1 MAKPSKRA
9 VGILTGGGDC
19 PGLEAV
25 IRAAT
30 RTALSREWEIYG
42 SEDGWEGLLRKKL
55 RRLTRADVRG
65 IVARGG
71 AILGTNGLS
80 PFEYPVHRG
89 RRTVE
94 VDRSQELVRNFHALG
109 LAGLI
114 VIGGDGTLAMAERF
128 HRRGV
133 PIVAVPKAVENDLP
147 GTAASFGFDTAVATA
162 TAALQKLHPSAEAH
176 QRVMVV
182 EVMGRN
188 AGFIALHAGMA
199 GGADVILIPEI
210 PFRVDSV
217 LDSIRA
223 RERAGREFT
232 IIVVASGAAPETSGG
247 SRASKEA
254 EGARKTSI
262 GEWLTQE
269 LAKRQKR
276 ETRFLALADLQRGGA
291 PSGFDRLLAT
301 RYGAGAMRLV
311 DEGLFGNMVC
321 FKPPAIAAIP
331 LHQVVGRLARVS
343 VESDLVQ
350 SARDLGLGFGD

>member
-1 MAKPSKRA
+1 VR
-9 VGILTGGGDC
+9 G
-19 PGLEAV
+19 
-25 IRAAT
+25 RAAN
-30 RTALSREWEIYG
+30 
-42 SEDGWEGLLRKKL
+42 
-55 RRLTRADVRG
+55 
-65 IVARGG
+65 G

-162 TAALQKLHPSAEAH
+162 TSALQKLHPSAEAH

-210 PFRVDSV
+210 PFRLESV
-217 LDSIRA
+217 VDSIRA

-232 IIVVASGAAPETSGG
+232 IVVVASGATPEASGA
-247 SRASKEA
+247 SRAKED
-254 EGARKTSI
+254 GARKNSI
-262 GEWLTQE
+262 GEWLTEE

-276 ETRFLALADLQRGGA
+276 ETRFLALADLQRGGS

-311 DEGLFGNMVC
+311 DEGLFGNMVSY
-321 FKPPAIAAIP
+321 KPPAIAAIP
-331 LHQVVGRLARVS
+331 LHQAVGRLARVS
-343 VESDLVQ
+343 VDSDIVQ
-350 SARDLGLGFGD
+350 AARDLGMGFGD